1 MSQEKVIVRKVNIS
15 EKEKHKVLRELRSH
29 VLANAPSIVRYVDHR
44 VNIPEEQR
52 DRFYSAI
59 DNNEAVTIRFKHK
72 DLWEGDDLITFTMQ
86 QFKRI
91 ASAFGKGRGVTIN
104 MSDDQ
109 VQRHEIVDADDYFYS
124 PF

>member
-15 EKEKHKVLRELRSH
+15 EKEKHKVLRELRSR

-44 VNIPEEQR
+44 VNIPVEQR

-59 DNNEAVTIRFKHK
+59 YNNEAVTIRFKHK

-109 VQRHEIVDADDYFYS
+109 VQKHEIVDADDYFYS